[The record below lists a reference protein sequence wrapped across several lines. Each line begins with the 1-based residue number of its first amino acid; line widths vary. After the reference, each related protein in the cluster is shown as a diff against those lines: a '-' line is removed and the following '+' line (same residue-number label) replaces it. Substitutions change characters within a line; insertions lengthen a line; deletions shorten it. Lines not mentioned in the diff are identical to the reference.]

1 MLKKVDVRAKELAKK
16 RESGLLTPARGATEG
31 ECDAQLVK
39 LDEDI
44 LDIRKTLEK
53 KIHNQSTLVVE
64 ICPMDANKDV
74 VIPGLKTCL
83 DFYVDPRITIF
94 WFREN
99 DIPLELVFSKALLAK
114 FAWALEIDDDW
125 EY

>member
-1 MLKKVDVRAKELAKK
+1 MLKKADVRAKELAKK
-16 RESGLLTPARGATEG
+16 RESGLLMPARGATEG

-53 KIHNQSTLVVE
+53 KIHNQSTL
-64 ICPMDANKDV
+64 IDV